1 MASSAQTD
9 LAGGLADTVEVRP
22 ITVDDMSAVR
32 YIHASAF
39 RNLANAFY
47 SEDEVAA
54 FAAYVYTSVYSDLIR
69 GENVLAGFLGSEMVA
84 TAGWAPADDNG
95 VSARIRSVFV
105 RPLFAGIGIGRRMT
119 LEAENWARRSGFRN
133 FGARVTL
140 NAAGFFETLGYDI
153 TSHGVQLLPGER
165 GLPVCFMRKSDQS
178 TPLPVET
185 EQNAV

>member
-1 MASSAQTD
+1 MAVDSVVWQNLSCQAGEELSDKEKLILEQGLVSVLRQIHDD
-9 LAGGLADTVEVRP
+9 LDP
-22 ITVDDMSAVR
+22 
-32 YIHASAF
+32 
-39 RNLANAFY
+39 
-47 SEDEVAA
+47 AA

-185 EQNAV
+185 EQDAV